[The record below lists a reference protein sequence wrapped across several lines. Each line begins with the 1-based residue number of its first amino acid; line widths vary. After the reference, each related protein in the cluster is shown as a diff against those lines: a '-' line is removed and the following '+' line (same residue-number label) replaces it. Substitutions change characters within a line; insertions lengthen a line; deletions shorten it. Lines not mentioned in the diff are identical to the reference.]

1 MDNMSAESFMKHGAT
16 SKDNKGNHGI
26 GFSVIKD
33 AIEFHHGSFKVIPVE
48 TGVHFKIDLH

>member
-1 MDNMSAESFMKHGAT
+1 MSAESFMKHSAT